1 MADSNITKSALASA
15 LKELMETTPF
25 AKITVSDICA
35 KCNMNRK
42 SFYYHFK
49 DKFDLVNWIY
59 DVEYL
64 SHVQI
69 GENLIGWDSVL
80 HLCDYFYENK
90 DFYRKVMKVEDQ
102 NSFINH
108 FRDIVS
114 PLMEEDIREILGEK
128 TDAEFLCEIFFCRC
142 SNLCIWPMD
151 LAERT
156 AAAKRICEYD
166 KILHQGCCNNAG
178 KNGERIIK
186 SSFTGFTRKCH
197 GNLL

>member
-108 FRDIVS
+108 FRDI
-114 PLMEEDIREILGEK
+114 
-128 TDAEFLCEIFFCRC
+128 AEFYVNFFCDAVICAFGRWI
-142 SNLCIWPMD
+142 SQKEPMPPKEFVNMMKSCIKVV
-151 LAERT
+151 AITQERM
-156 AAAKRICEYD
+156 E
-166 KILHQGCCNNAG
+166 N
-178 KNGERIIK
+178 E
-186 SSFTGFTRKCH
+186 
-197 GNLL
+197 

>member
-114 PLMEEDIREILGEK
+114 PLMEEDIREILGE
-128 TDAEFLCEIFFCRC
+128 
-142 SNLCIWPMD
+142 
-151 LAERT
+151 
-156 AAAKRICEYD
+156 
-166 KILHQGCCNNAG
+166 
-178 KNGERIIK
+178 
-186 SSFTGFTRKCH
+186 
-197 GNLL
+197 